1 MGKGRNSADP
11 CTDHSLRTG
20 VFWLQLLTYVAR
32 RLLLLIPVL
41 LGVTILTFTIMR
53 AAGDPVT
60 AYLPQGER
68 TNPDAIA
75 IIEERYHLNDPTY
88 VQYIYWLKGVFEGDL
103 GYSQISHLS
112 VWKTLMLKFPATL
125 ELSLTATLIAVFVG
139 IRAGTAAAVRANSW
153 VDQVTRVVSL
163 IAVSIPVFWLGLL
176 LLMVFYNQLSW
187 FPGPGR
193 YTASVYNLN
202 EIEQYTYLLTIDTL
216 LNGRWDFFKDAVMH
230 LALPATTL
238 AFASTALIVRM
249 MRSSMLEVLGAEYIR
264 TARSKGLPERVVI
277 RKHAR
282 RNALIPTVTVVG
294 LSFGGLLG
302 GAVLTETIFTWP
314 GLGQWA
320 AQAALNL
327 DTAGIM
333 GFTLLTATIYVLANL
348 IVDLTYAYL
357 DPRVRLT

>member
-1 MGKGRNSADP
+1 MYYQ
-11 CTDHSLRTG
+11 SLRKE

-41 LGVTILTFTIMR
+41 LGVTILAFTITR

-75 IIEERYHLNDPTY
+75 IIEERYHLNEPTY
-88 VQYIYWLKGVFEGDL
+88 VQYLYWLNGVFHGDL
-103 GYSQISHLS
+103 GYSQTAHLS
-112 VWKTLMLKFPATL
+112 VARTLVLKFPATF
-125 ELSLTATLIAVFVG
+125 ELSSTATLIAVLVG
-139 IRAGTAAAVRANSW
+139 IRAGTVAAVRANSW

-163 IAVSIPVFWLGLL
+163 VAVSIPVFWLGLL
-176 LLMVFYNQLSW
+176 LLMVFYNQLDW
-187 FPGPGR
+187 LPGPGR

-202 EIEQYTYLLTIDTL
+202 EINQYTKLLLIDTL
-216 LNGRWDFFKDAVMH
+216 LNGRWDFFKDAALH
-230 LALPATTL
+230 LVLPAITL

-264 TARSKGLPERVVI
+264 TARSKGLPERTVI

-348 IVDLTYAYL
+348 LVDLTYAYL
-357 DPRVRLT
+357 DPRVRLA

>member
-1 MGKGRNSADP
+1 M
-11 CTDHSLRTG
+11 L
-20 VFWLQLLTYVAR
+20 WLQLLAYIAR

-60 AYLPQGER
+60 AYLPQGEQTR
-68 TNPDAIA
+68 PEAIEA
-75 IIEERYHLNDPTY
+75 IIEKYHLNDPTW
-88 VQYIYWLKGVFEGDL
+88 VQYIYWLKGVFELDL
-103 GYSQISHLS
+103 GFSQMSNLP
-112 VWKTLMLKFPATL
+112 VTETLMLKFPATF
-125 ELSLTATLIAVFVG
+125 ELSMTATLIAVFVG
-139 IRAGTAAAVRANSW
+139 IRAGTTAAVRVNSW

-163 IAVSIPVFWLGLL
+163 VAVSIPVFWLGLL
-176 LLMVFYNQLSW
+176 LLMVFYNQLGWSE
-187 FPGPGR
+187 GPLR
-193 YTASVYNLN
+193 YSTQEFNADELTHYTNL
-202 EIEQYTYLLTIDTL
+202 LLVDTL
-216 LNGRWDFFKDAVMH
+216 MNGEWAFFIDAANH
-230 LALPATTL
+230 LALPAITL

-264 TARSKGLPERVVI
+264 TARSKGLPEKVVI

-302 GAVLTETIFTWP
+302 GAVLTETIFVWP
-314 GLGQWA
+314 GLGYWA

-348 IVDLTYAYL
+348 IVDLAYAYL